1 LTAVKSHGDATAV
14 FGYMA
19 QGQEAAVHRRAYLL
33 KPPSRGYNGS
43 HRSGVQLTGGE
54 NSLAPRYYPVATS
67 ANPGG
72 GSTNLR
78 AGRLPSTSKQHWQ
91 PDPPESTVPWA
102 NSFSQPDSHNS
113 GSIFSQFYMVT
124 YSMLCSKLVELY
136 TSHKFVTAAMGR
148 FLLDHS

>member
-1 LTAVKSHGDATAV
+1 MRWKGADTRRKTERRQFTGEHICSS
-14 FGYMA
+14 
-19 QGQEAAVHRRAYLL
+19 RRAG
-33 KPPSRGYNGS
+33 GYDGS

-54 NSLAPRYYPVATS
+54 DSLAPRYYPVATS

-72 GSTNLR
+72 SNTNLR
-78 AGRLPSTSKQHWQ
+78 AGRSLATSKQCWQ

-102 NSFSQPDSHNS
+102 SSFSQPDSHNS

-124 YSMLCSKLVELY
+124 YSMLCSKIVELY
-136 TSHKFVTAAMGR
+136 TSYKFVTAAMGR